1 MYSVNWPNF
10 SVWLPLLCKILVNM
24 CIAIVA
30 VSSIQPKSQDKNL
43 NILRT
48 KRLFKMKWK
57 AFFIPFKWLSLNQ
70 RKWFFLLGDNPTLI
84 ITVQSSYWLKI
95 LGSCFLKSL
104 LLVKY
109 KGRLEMEDCTKHH
122 RTCSIRKSVLRNLA
136 NFTGKHLCWS
146 LFLTM
151 FRPKGSNTGCFFVKF
166 EKFFRKRILRNIC
179 ERLLLSRFQFIKNHG
194 DISANY
200 FYFNTNS
207 KLHQLW
213 ND

>member
-109 KGRLEMEDCTKHH
+109 KGRLEMVDCTKHH
-122 RTCSIRKSVLRNLA
+122 RTCSIRKSVLRKFA
-136 NFTGKHLCWS
+136 NFAWKHLCWS
-146 LFLTM
+146 LFLIM
-151 FRPKGSNTGCFFVKF
+151 FRPKGSSTGCFFCEICDIFQKTYF
-166 EKFFRKRILRNIC
+166 EEHLRTIA
-179 ERLLLSRFQFIKNHG
+179 SIKVSINQE
-194 DISANY
+194 S
-200 FYFNTNS
+200 
-207 KLHQLW
+207 
-213 ND
+213 